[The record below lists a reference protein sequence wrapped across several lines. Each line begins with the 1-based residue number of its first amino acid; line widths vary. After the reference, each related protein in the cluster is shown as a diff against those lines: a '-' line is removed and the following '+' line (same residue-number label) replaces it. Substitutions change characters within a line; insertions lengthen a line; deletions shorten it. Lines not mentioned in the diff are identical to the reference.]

1 MRRIAAVVLAVL
13 PLAGACASHGARVRN
28 SVAAVVQEESARQTV
43 VDAIQKGAT
52 PDQAMDKVA
61 DGPKRQK
68 PGPQ

>member
-1 MRRIAAVVLAVL
+1 MRRIAAVALAL
-13 PLAGACASHGARVRN
+13 APLLAACASHADRVRN

-61 DGPKRQK
+61 GGPKHEK